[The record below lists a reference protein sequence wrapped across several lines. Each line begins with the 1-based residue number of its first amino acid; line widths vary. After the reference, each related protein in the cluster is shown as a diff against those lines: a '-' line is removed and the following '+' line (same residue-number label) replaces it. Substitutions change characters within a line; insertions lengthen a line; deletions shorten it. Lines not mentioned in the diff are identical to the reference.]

1 MRSIITLVFITLM
14 SSCLMAEALPT
25 SSQLVLNRME
35 QEISSARVKAVRALQ
50 NDLKQA
56 MKVGNLDL
64 ANAIQAAIDRQT
76 ALVLVPGATT
86 VEGSLLVRMAGKRLL
101 DGRDGGR
108 WRFRANGTFDCYRD
122 TNGKWEVK
130 DGKVIIH
137 WTLGPPIICTIIS
150 DELWIGDENGKHWVL
165 TK

>member
-86 VEGSLLVRMAGKRLL
+86 VEGSLLVRMAGKRVVSGHEGDYWL
-101 DGRDGGR
+101 
-108 WRFRANGTFDCYRD
+108 FRADGTFDSSHER
-122 TNGKWEVK
+122 NGKWDIK
-130 DGKVIIH
+130 DDKVFIRSA
-137 WTLGPPIICTIIS
+137 LGPVVSCTIIS
-150 DELWIGDENGKHWVL
+150 DELWTEDGKGLRWVL
-165 TK
+165 HK